1 MAEPVAVAPA
11 TKELIL
17 ASALRHFSD
26 QGFGATSL
34 NDISDDVGIRRPSVL
49 HHFPS
54 KDALYR
60 AVLQMLLLDWLKLV
74 EEAAAGAEKGWP
86 KVERMLLA
94 AFRFFEE
101 HPEFVRLARRE
112 AIDGGPALP
121 AELAEALTPL
131 FDQAVGF
138 LEREMRAGRLRRHN
152 PRQLIITGYG
162 AILSYFSDAPLIT
175 ALLGGDPASEP
186 YLTERRR
193 HIIRFF
199 RHALD
204 PSS

>member
-1 MAEPVAVAPA
+1 MADPDAVVPA

-17 ASALRHFSD
+17 ASALQRFSE
-26 QGFGATSL
+26 QGFASTSL
-34 NDISDDVGIRRPSVL
+34 NDIADDVGIRRPSLL

-74 EEAAAGAEKGWP
+74 EQAAAGTERGWP

-94 AFRFFEE
+94 AFTFFEE

-121 AELAEALTPL
+121 EELAAALTPL

-138 LEREMRAGRLRRHN
+138 LEKEMRAGRLRRHN

-193 HIIRFF
+193 HLIRFF
-199 RHALD
+199 RHALGPD
-204 PSS
+204 S